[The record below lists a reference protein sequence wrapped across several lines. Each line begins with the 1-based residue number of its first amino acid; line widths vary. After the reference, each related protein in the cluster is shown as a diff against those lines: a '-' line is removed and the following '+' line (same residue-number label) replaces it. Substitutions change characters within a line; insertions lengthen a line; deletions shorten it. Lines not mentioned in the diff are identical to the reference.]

1 MGIPQIITVFLC
13 AMGLG
18 QGLVLHGQPV
28 VRKHNFW
35 TQLVATG
42 IQMAILAWGGFFG

>member
-1 MGIPQIITVFLC
+1 MGIPQIIIIFLC

-18 QGLVLHGQPV
+18 QALVLHGQSV
-28 VRKHNFW
+28 VRKYNFFAH
-35 TQLVATG
+35 LIAVG